1 MISKSEWNSV
11 NGEPAGR
18 DRRDAGE
25 PPTFEE
31 VLAYSRGELS
41 PQEEERIRE
50 LLVSYPELAR
60 TMFASVPDDEA
71 KPGEPGYVSDVELA
85 RRRAVLQQRLQIER
99 PALLPARSQ
108 SGRRATRYWAP
119 MALAATLVI
128 VSGLYIQSAMEVRNL
143 SAQLNAPRV
152 AADERLILPDAR
164 RGGIAEGILLDPDAS
179 SFTLVIPA
187 DDSMYRDYRL
197 EIIDYETQR
206 RVWKSETLNRK
217 EDNGTFSIFFRREFL
232 QPGDYQVVV
241 YGVANEREEKL
252 DTHTF
257 SIPRAA
263 AR

>member
-11 NGEPAGR
+11 NGELR
-18 DRRDAGE
+18 ERRDGGD
-25 PPTFEE
+25 PPTFDE
-31 VLAYSRGELS
+31 VLAYSRGEL
-41 PQEEERIRE
+41 PPEEEERVRE

-60 TMFASVPDDEA
+60 TMFASVPEDEA

-85 RRRAVLQQRLQIER
+85 HRRAVLQERLHSER
-99 PALLPARSQ
+99 PALPAHSH
-108 SGRRATRYWAP
+108 SGRKATRYWAP
-119 MALAATLVI
+119 IALAATLVI

-164 RGGIAEGILLDPDAS
+164 RGGVAEGILLDPDAS
-179 SFTLVIPA
+179 SFTLVVPA
-187 DDSMYRDYRL
+187 DDLMYRDYRL

-206 RVWKSETLNRK
+206 AVWRSETLQRK

-232 QPGDYQVVV
+232 RPGDYQVVV
-241 YGVANEREEKL
+241 FGVAAGREEKL

-263 AR
+263 AH